1 MTDSNTL
8 PIRRALLSV
17 SDKTGLVPLAQ
28 TLAGLGV
35 ALLST
40 GGTAAILREAGLDVT
55 DVSEVTGFPEI
66 LDGRVKTL
74 HPAVHGGILAKRQK
88 PEHMATLAGQ
98 GIAPIDLVVINL
110 YPFEATRA
118 AGADWPSCIEQ
129 IDVGGPAMIRAAAKN
144 HAGVAVLTTPDQ
156 YADFLDEIRET
167 GGRTTLATRARLA
180 AAAFARTAAYDGA
193 IATAFAAES
202 GEAFPPTLVLA
213 AERLEQLRYGE
224 NPHQEAAFYV
234 TSPRRPGVAT
244 ARQLQGKP
252 LSYNNLNDADAGFGI
267 VSEFP
272 EPAVAIIKHANPC
285 GAAIGPSLLAA
296 YRKALAC
303 DPVSA
308 FGGIVAVNRALDAD
322 TATAIAE
329 LFAEVIIAPSFS
341 DAAQE
346 ILASK
351 KNLRLLAT
359 GDLMAAGGWQMRSLT
374 GGLLVQTADDR
385 NLSADD
391 LQTVTRRAPTP
402 AEVIDL
408 LFAFRVAKHVKSNAI
423 VLVKDGATLGIGAG
437 QMSRVDSV
445 RIAVRKAEESGLS
458 LRDAVIA
465 SDAFFP
471 FADGLEV
478 ALRAGIRAAIHPGGS
493 KRDAE
498 VVAAA
503 NAAGAA
509 MVLTGIRH
517 FRH

>member
-1 MTDSNTL
+1 MTTLDTL
-8 PIRRALLSV
+8 PIRRALFSV

-35 ALLST
+35 ALVST
-40 GGTAAILREAGLDVT
+40 GGTAATLREAGLDVT
-55 DVSEVTGFPEI
+55 DVSEITGFPEI

-88 PEHMATLAGQ
+88 PEHLTTLAEH

-118 AGADWPSCIEQ
+118 SGADWTSCIEQ

-144 HAGVAVLTTPDQ
+144 HAGVAVLTSPDQ
-156 YADFLDEIRET
+156 YAAFLDEIRES
-167 GGRTTLATRARLA
+167 GGQTNRATRARLA

-193 IATAFAAES
+193 IAAAFAAEG
-202 GEAFPPTLVLA
+202 GEAFPQTLVLA

-224 NPHQEAAFYV
+224 NPHQDAAFYV
-234 TSPRRPGVAT
+234 MPPRRPGVAT

-285 GAAIGPSLLAA
+285 GAAIGDNLLQA

-308 FGGIVAVNRALDAD
+308 FGGIVAVNRELDGDA
-322 TATAIAE
+322 ASAIAE

-341 DAAQE
+341 AAAQDA
-346 ILASK
+346 LASK

-359 GDLMAAGGWQMRSLT
+359 GGLMAPGGWQVRSLT

-385 NLSADD
+385 ALTPDD
-391 LQTVTRRAPTP
+391 LQTVSRRTPTSS
-402 AEVIDL
+402 EIRDL
-408 LFAFRVAKHVKSNAI
+408 LFTFRVAKHVKSNAI
-423 VLVKDGATLGIGAG
+423 VLGKDGATLGIGAG

-445 RIAVRKAEESGLS
+445 RIAVRKAEESGLP
-458 LRDAVIA
+458 LKDAVIA

-478 ALRAGIRAAIHPGGS
+478 ALRAGVRAAIHPGGS

-498 VVAAA
+498 VIAAA
-503 NAAGAA
+503 DAAGAA
-509 MVLTGIRH
+509 MVLTGVRH